1 MPDAREGAPRS
12 AGKIAGLSVAP
23 DIGADGNPEADE
35 RERIDRA
42 RAGDSEAQ
50 AWLFDEHYSRVF
62 GYLRTRLALPQDAED
77 LAMEVFMRML
87 DALPRYN
94 YRGVPFISW
103 LMRIASNLAK
113 DYYRERG
120 TSTRTVSL
128 ADDLDVD
135 AGEDPARQVELQ
147 ISIAEIGDAMQHLTE
162 LEREVIRLRYA
173 AELSIAETAAALEKS
188 ENNIKQLTHKALVK
202 LRKALGSENA

>member
-1 MPDAREGAPRS
+1 MPGAREGAPRS
-12 AGKIAGLSVAP
+12 AGRIAGLSVAP
-23 DIGADGNPEADE
+23 EFGADGNPQADE

-42 RAGDSEAQ
+42 RAGDPEAQ

-62 GYLRTRLALPQDAED
+62 AYLRTRMSEPQDAED
-77 LAMEVFMRML
+77 LSMEVFIRML
-87 DALPRYN
+87 DALPRYS

-103 LMRIASNLAK
+103 LMRIAQNLAR
-113 DYYRERG
+113 DHYRERG
-120 TSTRTVSL
+120 SASRMVSL

-135 AGEDPARQVELQ
+135 SGEDPARQVELQ
-147 ISIAEIGDAMQHLTE
+147 LSMAEIGEAMQNLTE

-188 ENNIKQLTHKALVK
+188 ENNIKQLTHKGLAK
-202 LRKALGSENA
+202 LRKALGPGNA